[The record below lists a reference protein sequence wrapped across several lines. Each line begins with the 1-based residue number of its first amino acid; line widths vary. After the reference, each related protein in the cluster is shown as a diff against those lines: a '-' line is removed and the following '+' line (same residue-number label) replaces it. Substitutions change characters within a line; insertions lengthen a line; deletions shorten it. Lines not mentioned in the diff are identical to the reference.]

1 MASGRWN
8 VAGGFL
14 FIAAFVVLGFVLIYL
29 RDFAPGKEAWIADS
43 AVGKHF
49 ETRLAHAHGNLFAL
63 INVGVG
69 LALPSIVAGAAT
81 KRALGWLTLGGM
93 LMPLGILG
101 EVVLGTTPYVVMA
114 GGAMMFVAVTWA
126 GVLVARGWSSQA
138 HA

>member
-14 FIAAFVVLGFVLIYL
+14 FISLFVVLGFVLIYL
-29 RDFAPGKEAWIADS
+29 RDFAPGKEAWIADY

-69 LALPSIVAGAAT
+69 LALPSIAASSAV
-81 KRALGWLTLGGM
+81 KRALAWLTLGGC
-93 LMPLGILG
+93 
-101 EVVLGTTPYVVMA
+101 
-114 GGAMMFVAVTWA
+114 
-126 GVLVARGWSSQA
+126 
-138 HA
+138 